1 MAFLDPSKRDL
12 YVACTGDSRAIA
24 GIWEETDD
32 GTGKWRVEVLTED
45 QTGRNENE
53 AKRLY
58 QIQQSYA
65 VSQISHRQI
74 FYFSLQLEHPTED
87 VIARGR
93 ILGGL
98 EPSRA
103 FGDAR
108 YKWPRE
114 VQETLRT
121 SHISVC
127 VYLIGSNLVT
137 HHLQTTPSVQCGR
150 WQGCSSPSSR
160 IENTPVC
167 HRNPGRYTS
176 ETFPSQ
182 HWVVPT

>member
-121 SHISVC
+121 
-127 VYLIGSNLVT
+127 
-137 HHLQTTPSVQCGR
+137 
-150 WQGCSSPSSR
+150 
-160 IENTPVC
+160 
-167 HRNPGRYTS
+167 
-176 ETFPSQ
+176 
-182 HWVVPT
+182 